1 MFVLTAVE
9 IAHFPTCIDLI
20 EPLKGTPAGEKLA
33 SIIEY
38 KNKRIIE
45 RAELERFNS
54 PEATALRKASKKTIR
69 LTKSEVHAKK
79 QAVINERVRP
89 ITELLDQ
96 IEDTKLLDGIKK
108 ITELDLLPVL
118 GGMYFQRLSK
128 YYRCHSLSSDEIQII
143 KYFADIAK
151 GHWTKLFAQVTN
163 KT

>member
-1 MFVLTAVE
+1 LHIYLGLIKD
-9 IAHFPTCIDLI
+9 IASYKKDEPNNNKFLI
-20 EPLKGTPAGEKLA
+20 SANF
-33 SIIEY
+33 IEY
-38 KNKRIIE
+38 KNKKSIE
-45 RAELERFNS
+45 RADLERFNS

-143 KYFADIAK
+143 EYFADIAK